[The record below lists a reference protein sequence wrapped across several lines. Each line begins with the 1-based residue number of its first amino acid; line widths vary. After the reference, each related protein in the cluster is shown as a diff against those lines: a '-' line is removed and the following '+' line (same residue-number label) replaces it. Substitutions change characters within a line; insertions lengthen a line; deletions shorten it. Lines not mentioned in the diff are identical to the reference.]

1 MNLPLYV
8 YMSRCIPKEAKK
20 MQGLPDDLLVESYYK
35 ARELQ
40 LNKEFIQ
47 LIEDEIFRRCL
58 HHKLKQS
65 SSA

>member
-1 MNLPLYV
+1 
-8 YMSRCIPKEAKK
+8 
-20 MQGLPDDLLVESYYK
+20 MQGLPDDLLLESYYK
-35 ARELQ
+35 AKELQ